1 MQSKIDD
8 YVVAQSIENKKDT
21 MLGFC
26 DFYDK
31 EFNLIVQLFPNI
43 MQLELA
49 LFSEKDILRPITQYI
64 RYYKYYKLTISKI
77 VFNPR

>member
-8 YVVAQSIENKKDT
+8 YIVAQSIENKKDT

-49 LFSEKDILRPITQYI
+49 LFSEKDILRTC
-64 RYYKYYKLTISKI
+64 LGS
-77 VFNPR
+77 F